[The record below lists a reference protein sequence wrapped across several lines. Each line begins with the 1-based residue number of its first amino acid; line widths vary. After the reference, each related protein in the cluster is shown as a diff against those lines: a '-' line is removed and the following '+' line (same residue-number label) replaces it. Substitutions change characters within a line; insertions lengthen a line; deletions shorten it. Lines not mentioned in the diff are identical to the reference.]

1 MIQSLDEEEKGDS
14 KNFLEIYQDKL
25 ISEKFC
31 RFSWTL
37 GGNFHLWQ
45 EINFPR
51 FFFGRGEKSV
61 RKFRVI
67 YPMIFDAL
75 IEGNF
80 FEGAHVQLGC
90 FRENK

>member
-1 MIQSLDEEEKGDS
+1 MDEEEKGDS

-25 ISEKFC
+25 ISEKFTMSI
-31 RFSWTL
+31 F
-37 GGNFHLWQ
+37 FHLWQ

-80 FEGAHVQLGC
+80 FEGVHVQLGC